1 MSENRPLDEIVAELE
16 TGYGRLRLRRLSE
29 VQSRSVRFLVP
40 GLVPLKA
47 NTLLAGIG
55 GLGKSTLAAGW
66 AAGETRGVYDDG
78 TSHDVVYVS
87 YEDTAEEVWRPR
99 VLAANGDPSR
109 VIEVRVA
116 LDDGGVVVLPKD
128 IASLEQVVRDHE
140 VRLVV
145 VDPVVAAIDVALD
158 THKDQHVRSV
168 LAKLTKTAED
178 TGAAVVGIGHLN
190 KDQSTDA
197 YLRVANSMAF
207 WNAARSVVLVTEDPN
222 DDECRLVSQVKAN
235 WSRSVGVQRWQ
246 VEPIVLLDEID
257 ASTGRPVETSRLV
270 FVDLAEEVDPGDVL
284 RADLGGEKTQQAAE
298 FLAEELAD
306 GEWHESAELKAKAEA
321 LDLSERTLKRA
332 ARNLGY
338 EYEKRDF
345 PMRTLWRLPI
355 GPETVGP
362 TTGPPPVAQSDEPAP
377 EAGSRPDA
385 PTIGPPGQA
394 PGEGGPTGAAGLPQ
408 DAPEWERAWHARRA
422 LRAVPSEPDEPES
435 ELSAEEAAA
444 VARHPEL
451 FPEGTPV
458 AQVRAFLPS
467 VLAAEAKGKPAA

>member
-1 MSENRPLDEIVAELE
+1 MSEKKPLREIVAELDPD
-16 TGYGRLRLRRLSE
+16 YGRLRLRRLSE
-29 VQSRSVRFLVP
+29 VRSRSVRFLVP

-55 GLGKSTLAAGW
+55 GLGKSTLAACW
-66 AAGETRGVYDDG
+66 AAGETRGFYDDG
-78 TSHDVVYVS
+78 TPHDVVYVS

-99 VLAANGDPSR
+99 VLAANGEPSR

-128 IASLEQVVRDHE
+128 IASLERVVRDHD

-207 WNAARSVVLVTEDPN
+207 WNAARSVILVTEDPD

-246 VEPIVLLDEID
+246 VEPIVLPDEID
-257 ASTGRPVETSRLV
+257 ATTGRAVETSRLV
-270 FVDLAEEVDPGDVL
+270 FVDFAEGVHPGDVL
-284 RADLGGEKTQQAAE
+284 RADLGGEKAQKAAE

-306 GEWHESAELKAKAEA
+306 GEWHESAELKVKAEA
-321 LDLSERTLKRA
+321 LGVSERTLKRA
-332 ARNLGY
+332 ARDLGY

-345 PMRTLWRLPI
+345 PMRTVWRLPI

-362 TTGPPPVAQSDEPAP
+362 ATGPPPVAQPDEPVS
-377 EAGSRPDA
+377 EAGSRPAA

-394 PGEGGPTGAAGLPQ
+394 PGEGGPTGAPARLAN
-408 DAPEWERAWHARRA
+408 APEWERAWHARRA
-422 LRAVPSEPDEPES
+422 LRAVPSEPDEPEG

-444 VARHPEL
+444 VARYPEL
-451 FPEGTPV
+451 FPQGTPV